1 VTFGKTMTVEIAK
14 SEERESSTGGCSLG
28 CASIFVFA
36 LFIWPALHVIGRTYE
51 PDILLPAFAIGV
63 PSFVVGNILAVL
75 ALRSKSAKAWRLGK
89 WALRIMWSVVVLFL
103 LLAVVAFTME
113 KLGGKS

>member
-1 VTFGKTMTVEIAK
+1 MTIDNAK

-28 CASIFVFA
+28 CASLFVFA
-36 LFIWPALHVIGRTYE
+36 LFVWPALHVISRTYE

-75 ALRSKSAKAWRLGK
+75 ALDSKSAKAWRLGK
-89 WALRIMWSVVVLFL
+89 WALRIMWSVVALFL
-103 LLAVVAFTME
+103 VLAVVVFTME
-113 KLGGKS
+113 KLGGNS